1 MTFYA
6 EVLKRINNRTG
17 EDMKVQELMTT
28 KIESIDADRTVYD
41 AVEKMVDRRIR
52 SLLVRFSGK
61 DLHYGIIT
69 ARDIVFKVLSK
80 DLNPNDVKVGEIAS
94 KPVACIEK
102 NAAMNEVASLME
114 KKKNARIFVCE
125 NEKII
130 GVISLMDIM
139 AGALIMRA
147 RGDHDF

>member
-1 MTFYA
+1 
-6 EVLKRINNRTG
+6 
-17 EDMKVQELMTT
+17 MKVQEVMTT
-28 KIESIDADRTVYD
+28 KIESVNADKSVYD

-52 SLLVRFSGK
+52 SLIVKFSEKG
-61 DLHYGIIT
+61 LNYGIIT
-69 ARDIVFKVLSK
+69 ARDIVFKVLAK
-80 DLNPNDVKVGEIAS
+80 GLNPNDVKVGEIAS
-94 KPVACIEK
+94 RPVTCIEK
-102 NAAMNEVASLME
+102 NTAMNEVASLME

-147 RGDHDF
+147 RGEHDF

>member
-1 MTFYA
+1 
-6 EVLKRINNRTG
+6 
-17 EDMKVQELMTT
+17 MKVQEVMTT
-28 KIESIDADRTVYD
+28 KIESVNADKSVYD

-52 SLLVRFSGK
+52 SLIVKFSEKG
-61 DLHYGIIT
+61 LNYGIIT
-69 ARDIVFKVLSK
+69 ARDIVFKVLAK
-80 DLNPNDVKVGEIAS
+80 GLNPNDVKVGEIAS
-94 KPVACIEK
+94 KPVACIDK

-130 GVISLMDIM
+130 GVISLMDLM
-139 AGALIMRA
+139 AGALLIRA

>member
-1 MTFYA
+1 
-6 EVLKRINNRTG
+6 
-17 EDMKVQELMTT
+17 MKVQEVMTT
-28 KIESIDADRTVYD
+28 KIESVDADKSVYD

-52 SLLVRFSGK
+52 SLIVKFSEK
-61 DLHYGIIT
+61 DLNYGIIT
-69 ARDIVFKVLSK
+69 ARDIVFKVLANG
-80 DLNPNDVKVGEIAS
+80 LNPNDIKVGEIAS
-94 KPVACIEK
+94 KPVVCIDK

-130 GVISLMDIM
+130 GVISLMDLM
-139 AGALIMRA
+139 AGALIIRA

>member
-1 MTFYA
+1 M
-6 EVLKRINNRTG
+6 R
-17 EDMKVQELMTT
+17 VQELMTT
-28 KIESIDADRTVYD
+28 KIKYVDADKSVYD

-52 SLLVRFSGK
+52 SLVVRFSEK
-61 DLHYGIIT
+61 DLNNGIIT
-69 ARDIVFKVLSK
+69 ARDIVFKVLAK
-80 DLNPNDVKVGEIAS
+80 GLNPNDVKVGEIAS
-94 KPVACIEK
+94 KPVTCIDK
-102 NAAMNEVASLME
+102 NTAMNEVASLME

-147 RGDHDF
+147 RGEHDF

>member
-1 MTFYA
+1 M
-6 EVLKRINNRTG
+6 R
-17 EDMKVQELMTT
+17 VQEFMTT
-28 KIESIDADRTVYD
+28 KIEYVDADKSVYD

-52 SLLVRFSGK
+52 SLVVRFSGK
-61 DLHYGIIT
+61 DLNHGIVT

-94 KPVACIEK
+94 KPVTCIEK
-102 NAAMNEVASLME
+102 NTAMNEVASLME

-147 RGDHDF
+147 RGEHDF